1 MKKFTKLLLALTLC
15 VLGVGSANA
24 ERLDLTFGTEWYCTA
39 SWNSTTRIF
48 SWGSGGVGNPDWTF
62 INVTNLSGDVSG
74 YTKMTFK
81 LEDFTNSSETK
92 LTLYFKENKG
102 NTQSM
107 DYVAKV
113 DLVPNANGVVEVDL
127 STFDW
132 KNNKTP
138 SETIDNTNIYD
149 VTVYGAPRTDG
160 SQDGTVK
167 ITEAY
172 LEKPDPEIT
181 VTYKLYYGGSL
192 VASQETGANA
202 GDPAEVPTAI
212 NNPFCTYSYS
222 PATITESGDITV
234 TVTWNG
240 PIAIASDYAS
250 INWKNLYLNR
260 SKKWYL
266 NNGESPCL
274 VGDPSNSDR
283 AADSYLWGLVGNPYS
298 YKIYNKA
305 AGSTKTLNGS
315 AAMADGEYSWTKMA
329 KNGDGILFGR
339 SDGQYL
345 NQAGGDGN
353 TGLGFWGD
361 NKDAGS
367 TFFVGDVIT
376 EPVAPLADGEL
387 IPDFFSICAE
397 GAIPYGYDVK
407 FGSENRA
414 YPNTYGSG
422 ARMFAFAAG
431 GDFTKAIYFRDGY
444 VRYGNEKALTL
455 EAGKNYI
462 VRFNSAMWKN
472 NGATLTFSIFKK
484 GDLANAVFTKTIN
497 NTPDVNGSK
506 AAVTGSTR
514 SEINFTPEADG
525 DYILE
530 WKADGFKEVLLA
542 NVAVKV
548 APADPLASYKEALTE
563 KINQGNA
570 QNSFAKTADSF
581 GALTTAISDGEDE
594 LANPSA
600 TPESLV
606 NAAKAIT
613 DAIAGLKLA
622 DGYTNLTQSMY
633 KEWDSPTAPTT
644 SSDAECDYVLGTSTG
659 LPYGDSSVKW
669 YHFADMSD
677 FDNLYLLTNDGT
689 PRVMMNRQLPLP
701 EGSEGYDANGGK
713 YVEIKDAPVSGKVTI
728 NLHAYDYAHL
738 NAIKGA
744 NWANVTITEML
755 LYRSLTVGSVGYS
768 TFGSLY
774 KNAKLN
780 GTTTY
785 AAKYEGGSIK
795 LTEVT
800 NIPAGKGVIVKAT
813 AGDYLPTFDVE
824 ASDIESDLLVSN
836 GTVTGDG
843 STIFALSSGTSGV
856 GFYKVAASVTIPAGK
871 AYMVIT
877 GAGAREFVG
886 FGEEEATGIQTV
898 KTAKAD
904 QKIFNLNGQRIA
916 QPVKGLNI
924 IGGKKVLK

>member
-24 ERLDLTFGTEWYCTA
+24 DADLIEIPQDQGKTLDNFARTEFVAGEDYNTYTCTGGIQVAFKMFDIDVAGCDYVVVKFAEPVAAGWELAFWGKNDQSTVAIPAGATEYKYVFAEDPKCAIADDVLPQLTMLRLFSG
-39 SWNSTTRIF
+39 ST
-48 SWGSGGVGNPDWTF
+48 P
-62 INVTNLSGDVSG
+62 L
-74 YTKMTFK
+74 
-81 LEDFTNSSETK
+81 
-92 LTLYFKENKG
+92 
-102 NTQSM
+102 
-107 DYVAKV
+107 VAKV
-113 DLVPNANGVVEVDL
+113 SGIYKHISSNDL
-127 STFDW
+127 S
-132 KNNKTP
+132 
-138 SETIDNTNIYD
+138 
-149 VTVYGAPRTDG
+149 
-160 SQDGTVK
+160 
-167 ITEAY
+167 
-172 LEKPDPEIT
+172 

-192 VASQETGANA
+192 VASQAAEASS
-202 GDPAEVPTAI
+202 GDAAAVPAALK
-212 NNPFCTYSYS
+212 NPFCTYSYS

-240 PIAIASDYAS
+240 PIPIASDYAS

-266 NNGESPCL
+266 MNNGGSPCL
-274 VGDPSNSDR
+274 VGDPTGNER

-305 AGSTKTLNGS
+305 AGSGKTLNGS

-339 SDGQYL
+339 DDGQYL
-345 NQAGGDGN
+345 NQAGGDGK

-367 TFFVGDVIT
+367 TFFVGVVIT

-414 YPNTYGSG
+414 YPNTYSSG
-422 ARMFAFAAG
+422 ARMFDFGAG
-431 GDFTKAIYFRDGY
+431 GDFTKGLYFRDGY
-444 VRYGNEKALTL
+444 VRYGIEKALTL

-462 VRFNSAMWKN
+462 VRFNSAMWKS

-506 AAVTGSTR
+506 DAVTGSTR

-530 WKADGFKEVLLA
+530 WNTDGYKEVLLA
-542 NVAVKV
+542 NVAVKN
-548 APADPLASYKEALTE
+548 APADPLASYKETLTE

-581 GALTTAISDGEDE
+581 GALTTAISAGEDE

-600 TPESLV
+600 TQESLV

-644 SSDAECDYVLGTSTG
+644 SSDAGCDYVLGTSTG
-659 LPYGDSSVKW
+659 QPYGDSSVKW

-713 YVEIKDAPVSGKVTI
+713 YVEITNAPVSGKVTI
-728 NLHAYDYAHL
+728 NLHAYNYAHL
-738 NAIKGA
+738 NAIKGV

-843 STIFALSSGTSGV
+843 STIFALSDGTSGV